1 MSTALVT
8 QNGSMSAV
16 EPFINQDKRMLL
28 ANTLLRGATDNELEL
43 FVSLC
48 NAKRLDPFT
57 RQIYGIKTG
66 NGGLQMFASIDG
78 LRVIAQ
84 RSGQYAGQMGPFWC
98 GKDGQ
103 WTDVWLASEPPAAAK
118 VGVLRKGWP
127 EPMWGVATMA
137 SYGKQS
143 PTWKQMPDM
152 MLAKCAESIA
162 LRKAFPDDISGLYV
176 REEFGEVEAPEA
188 LPYTPQATVTPL
200 RPAPVVAE
208 VVDASTGEIAPTKET
223 ADQKKLALGNAIK
236 ELRTELKWDAD
247 RVRVEAERQNLS
259 LNSVAG
265 LTKMVGI
272 LEEYVDL
279 ARAEDGI
286 DQDEEDYEALEAEA
300 AAQGTLLEAEIAPVD
315 RWLD

>member
-1 MSTALVT
+1 MSNSLAIS
-8 QNGSMSAV
+8 QNGSHAV
-16 EPFINQDKRMLL
+16 ETFIDQEKRTLL
-28 ANTLLRGATDNELEL
+28 ANTLLRGATDNELAL
-43 FVSLC
+43 FVNLC

-98 GKDGQ
+98 GTDGQ
-103 WTDVWLASEPPAAAK
+103 WTDVWLAQEPPAAAK

-152 MLAKCAESIA
+152 MLAKCAESVA

-176 REEFGEVEAPEA
+176 REEFGDAETPELQHNAPMA
-188 LPYTPQATVTPL
+188 NVTPL
-200 RPAPVVAE
+200 RATPVVAE
-208 VVDASTGEIAPTKET
+208 VVDQGTGEIQPTKEDLGASIKSLRELLGWT
-223 ADQKKLALGNAIK
+223 QGDVRAEAQKKGID
-236 ELRTELKWDAD
+236 LRTLEGLQNMVDVLAGYGYELEHGGADEAPDGEPEQPTLLDAD
-247 RVRVEAERQNLS
+247 V
-259 LNSVAG
+259 
-265 LTKMVGI
+265 
-272 LEEYVDL
+272 
-279 ARAEDGI
+279 
-286 DQDEEDYEALEAEA
+286 
-300 AAQGTLLEAEIAPVD
+300 APVD
-315 RWLD
+315 RWADD

>member
-1 MSTALVT
+1 MSNSLAIS
-8 QNGSMSAV
+8 QNGSHAV
-16 EPFINQDKRMLL
+16 ETFIDQEKRTLL
-28 ANTLLRGATDNELEL
+28 ANTLLRGATDNELAL
-43 FVSLC
+43 FVNLC

-98 GKDGQ
+98 GTDGQ
-103 WTDVWLASEPPAAAK
+103 WTDVWLAQEPPAAAK

-176 REEFGEVEAPEA
+176 REEFGDTEVPELRHNAP
-188 LPYTPQATVTPL
+188 TATVTPL
-200 RPAPVVAE
+200 RASPVAVE
-208 VVDASTGEIAPTKET
+208 VVDHSTGEIAPTKDELGARIKSLRELLGWT
-223 ADQKKLALGNAIK
+223 QNDVRDEAKKQGID
-236 ELRTELKWDAD
+236 LRTLEGLQNMVDVLAGYGYELQGDD
-247 RVRVEAERQNLS
+247 
-259 LNSVAG
+259 
-265 LTKMVGI
+265 
-272 LEEYVDL
+272 
-279 ARAEDGI
+279 EDG
-286 DQDEEDYEALEAEA
+286 EP
-300 AAQGTLLEAEIAPVD
+300 AQGTLLDADVAPID
-315 RWLD
+315 RTPWDD